1 MKLSHWITRTS
12 AALATLAWLCGGGA
26 VKAQDEPEGTERK
39 VAFKLYRWQED
50 YAYLAGK
57 QLSGWE
63 ALKYIPI
70 AGWTGAYLSLGGE
83 ARYRLDGYDPYLF
96 GLGRSGHAWAS
107 SQERVLQH
115 VDLHWNAF
123 RAFVQFD
130 AATEDGRPVQRA
142 FDRSS
147 PDLRNG
153 FVDATLPAGDGKLTL
168 RGGRQELW
176 LGPSR
181 WLAVRDPTNLR
192 RTFDGGLAEYDDAA
206 LTLRGFAA
214 RPVEI
219 MDGLFDDTTNGAE
232 AFRGGYLTLKS
243 PLGLPG
249 TLDLYGYVKQQDSAG
264 YRRGTAPEDRWT
276 AGGRLAFK
284 WRGFEM
290 AAEAAKQGGSFGT
303 ASIDAVGAYADLG
316 QRFAAVELGG
326 ARVVPKLGL
335 RAHYGSGDS
344 NLNDATF
351 RTFVAAYPA
360 ASIVSEMSLISV
372 SNLINWQPYLQ
383 LFVGPK
389 LTLGASWNV
398 LRKATIADSV
408 YGPSNTMITAKTSAS
423 LDVAQIAQLDAVWD
437 VSKFLQFHAL
447 YSHVYAGSYVVAAGG
462 RDFDYYRLQL
472 MARW

>member
-1 MKLSHWITRTS
+1 MTTIGV
-12 AALATLAWLCGGGA
+12 ALATVAWLCGGA
-26 VKAQDEPEGTERK
+26 VVKAQDEPEGTERK
-39 VAFKLYRWQED
+39 TAFKLYRWQED
-50 YAYLAGK
+50 YSTLAGK

-63 ALKYIPI
+63 SLKYIPL
-70 AGWTGAYLSLGGE
+70 GEGTGAFLSLGGE
-83 ARYRLDGYDPYLF
+83 LRYRLDGYDRYLF
-96 GLGRSGHAWAS
+96 GLGRSGTAWAS

-115 VDLHWNAF
+115 VDLHWSAF

-153 FVDATLPAGDGKLTL
+153 FVDWALPAGNGKLTL

-192 RTFDGGLAEYDDAA
+192 RSFDGGLAEYDDAA

-214 RPVEI
+214 RPVDI
-219 MDGLFDDTTNGAE
+219 TPGLFDDAGNGAE
-232 AFRGGYLTLKS
+232 SFRGGYMTLKS

-249 TLDLYGYVKQQDSAG
+249 TLDLYGYTKQQDSAS
-264 YRRGTAPEDRWT
+264 YRRGTAREDRWT
-276 AGGRLAFK
+276 AGGRLAMK
-284 WRGFEM
+284 WRGFEI
-290 AAEAAKQGGSFGT
+290 AAEAAKQGGSFGG
-303 ASIDAVGAYADLG
+303 AAIDAVGAFADIGKRLTPI
-316 QRFAAVELGG
+316 ALGG
-326 ARVVPKLGL
+326 PPITPKLGL
-335 RAHYGSGDS
+335 RGHYGSGDS
-344 NLNDATF
+344 NLKDATF

-360 ASIVSEMSLISV
+360 ASIVSEMSLISA
-372 SNLINWQPYLQ
+372 SNLINLQPYLQ

-408 YGPSNTMITAKTSAS
+408 YGPSNTLITAKTSTS
-423 LDVAQIAQLDAVWD
+423 RDVAQIAQLDMVWD
-437 VSKFLQFHAL
+437 ASALLQLHAL
-447 YSHVYAGSYVVAAGG
+447 YSHVYAGGYVVAAGG